1 MKLCIKILIVILC
14 IMLICGVMLSFSF
27 QRINFNADEIMEISY
42 TNYLEEFYTI
52 KYNEYDEI
60 KRVVHDLSKIIFLT
74 SKESKLQESPISN
87 VSVKYI
93 DGHETH
99 IDMSGYFLI
108 HMYDQDSEGKLIA
121 NSSEFYYSLFGKIR
135 KCFE

>member
-1 MKLCIKILIVILC
+1 MKLGIKILIVILC
-14 IMLICGVMLSFSF
+14 IILICGVMLSFSF
-27 QRINFNADEIMEISY
+27 QRINFNADEIIEISY

-60 KRVVHDLSKIIFLT
+60 KRVVHDLSKIIFLP
-74 SKESKLQESPISN
+74 SKESRLQESPISS
-87 VSVKYI
+87 VSVKYK
-93 DGHETH
+93 DGHEIH

-108 HMYDQDSEGKLIA
+108 HKYDQDSEGKLIA